1 MRTARALERHL
12 EEDIV
17 ARHCVTILA
26 RRPSPPDAPSTPLTP
41 GRSGR
46 GRGRSG
52 HFACSFQRKF
62 WSVANLGRHFSNRAP
77 MGKRTRVQTE
87 PLKFVTTFPYRS
99 EETEALGWR
108 DVIVRACG
116 RDERRTPRT
125 SSRRVRRRGC
135 SPCRFARRWG
145 HASRRTNGTQ
155 PSTAQYRE
163 RLSFETSLKG

>member
-17 ARHCVTILA
+17 ARHCVTIPRA
-26 RRPSPPDAPSTPLTP
+26 PSVASGRPSHQGGVVEGERAKWSLRVFVSAKVLVGCKSWSTLFK
-41 GRSGR
+41 SGAY
-46 GRGRSG
+46 GQKDTG
-52 HFACSFQRKF
+52 
-62 WSVANLGRHFSNRAP
+62 LD
-77 MGKRTRVQTE
+77 E

-145 HASRRTNGTQ
+145 HASRRTNGKQ
-155 PSTAQYRE
+155 PSTAQHRE
-163 RLSFETSLKG
+163 RLS

>member
-17 ARHCVTILA
+17 ARHGVTIS
-26 RRPSPPDAPSTPLTP
+26 RTPSVASGRALNAPHTP
-41 GRSGR
+41 GEVVEGE
-46 GRGRSG
+46 GE
-52 HFACSFQRKF
+52 
-62 WSVANLGRHFSNRAP
+62 VV
-77 MGKRTRVQTE
+77 TRVFVSAKVLVGCKSRSTLFKSGAYGQKDTGLDE

-155 PSTAQYRE
+155 PSTAQYPRAA
-163 RLSFETSLKG
+163 FLKHL

>member
-17 ARHCVTILA
+17 AHHGVTIP
-26 RRPSPPDAPSTPLTP
+26 RAPSVA
-41 GRSGR
+41 SGR
-46 GRGRSG
+46 ALNAPHTRAKWSRARAKWSLRVFVSVKVLVGCKSRSTLFKSG
-52 HFACSFQRKF
+52 AYGQKDTG
-62 WSVANLGRHFSNRAP
+62 LD
-77 MGKRTRVQTE
+77 E

-155 PSTAQYRE
+155 PSTGPVPRAA
-163 RLSFETSLKG
+163 FLKHL